1 MPKGI
6 KKIKFVPQPNEANN
20 SNSILD
26 PLGNWF
32 VVPANKKAHFYIKEW
47 HKDTTDVQKKGSLY
61 WMVLDKDRKKI
72 IHRLQCMTDKYFS
85 FRIEKALCGY
95 SYYIEASMSGK
106 PDSNFTGVFLA
117 GKCDPLLVSSTWS
130 RTRGGKNIKNTDD
143 NNYGLCYGEVVH
155 FHADTEGINGEIVTV
170 EVHNEMWNGDYKMRT
185 LYNVT
190 VTDGQINLKIPNTSE
205 WKGSIKFIQENE
217 EFFVKIKRKNGTFLK
232 DKNGKDEHGK
242 YLNIKNV
249 LKTVNKA
256 KPSNQVSLI
265 TGAPDK
271 NIKKVGS
278 CKFLKI
284 KVSDVD
290 DFFVFEEGKTK
301 VKPTSTKPSEETH
314 VVYFDFKKH
323 EIRSDAQSKL
333 KSLISLLMANSH
345 GKIIIDAHADERGAD
360 NFNMKL
366 SQDRAESVMNFLKN
380 NGLGKS
386 KFEPHGHGENQLIV
400 KGTNLTEAQHQ
411 KNRRATIRFNYY
423 DTTLA
428 PIVYETI
435 VPTAKKPRNITV
447 SAITRESKGCR
458 YPKGE
463 HKTIMIKGNGKEIK
477 KQGDSLVQ
485 PVHSIIGD
493 DFVKN
498 YLIYF
503 GKYINYFSTIHNNYY
518 AYINSCTYYPQKEN
532 PTLHIKAYPDIV
544 WLAHGKY
551 DYDEDYFFHNHSL
564 SLQKGFAPEFS
575 AVLDE
580 IYSYTQYLG
589 LGNYL
594 TKDILLAYI
603 KKEAEKL
610 EIGLHAIHDRTLEKK
625 GAALSLTGTTVDFI
639 KETRYTKY
647 ATSAA
652 MYGFV
657 CLQIILEILILILT
671 RGRSG
676 ITKIK
681 KLNKIAKHLKKVKV
695 LMDKLPEDVEIVGP
709 SIAYR
714 SGLYYYKQ
722 ADSRMALV
730 WECDIKIEPLIAIKY
745 EFKKDLLDYISDE
758 ALKGKLSKLSE
769 QRKKDYEKVRDKAKD
784 TYEDKLTNISF
795 SLSVIGGLSV
805 ETNVKYNFLTKSYT
819 FAKQAGNFYD
829 ETRGLV
835 AFGQYVKGKAEIKS
849 IFYKEIFSF
858 SPLRTEVKLEAK
870 FEIDCSFGI
879 VQQYG
884 KDKDGF
890 FVENYLYFSG
900 LKGKYKFKSEVK
912 NQELGVD
919 WEASSE
925 TDKDKEDKSF
935 IILNQKT
942 ITLYKIYLLKS

>member
-20 SNSILD
+20 SNSKFGPDKWVI
-26 PLGNWF
+26 
-32 VVPANKKAHFYIKEW
+32 VPADKKAYFYIKEW
-47 HKDTTDVQKKGSLY
+47 HKDTTEAQKKGSLY
-61 WMVLDKDRKKI
+61 WMVLDRDRKKI
-72 IHRLQCMTDKYFS
+72 IDRIQCMTNKYFS
-85 FRIEKALCGY
+85 YRIPKRLCGY
-95 SYYIEASMSGK
+95 PYYVEGSMSGK
-106 PDSNFTGVFLA
+106 PDVNFTGLVLLA
-117 GKCDPLLVSSTWS
+117 ECPPLLVSTTWS

-143 NNYGLCYGEVVH
+143 NNGGLCYGEVVH

-185 LYNVT
+185 LHSVM

-205 WKGSIKFIQENE
+205 WKDSIKFLQENE
-217 EFFVKIKRKNGTFLK
+217 EFYVKIKRKNGTYLK

-249 LKTVNKA
+249 LKIVNKA
-256 KPSNQVSLI
+256 KPANQTALI
-265 TGAPDK
+265 VGKSDT
-271 NIKKVGS
+271 NVKKVGS
-278 CKFLKI
+278 CKFQKI
-284 KVSDVD
+284 KISDVD
-290 DFFVFEEGKTK
+290 DFFVFEDGKTK
-301 VKPTSTKPSEETH
+301 VSPTSTKPSEEKH
-314 VVYFDFKKH
+314 VVYFDFNKH
-323 EIRSDAQSKL
+323 EIRSDAQNKL

-380 NGLGKS
+380 NGLSKS

-435 VPTAKKPRNITV
+435 VPTAKKPRNITI
-447 SAITRESKGCR
+447 SAITRETKGCR

-463 HKTIMIKGNGKEIK
+463 HKTIMIKGDGKETK

-485 PVHSIIGD
+485 PVHSIIGE
-493 DFVKN
+493 DFVRN

-503 GKYINYFSTIHNNYY
+503 AKYINYFSTIHNNYY

-551 DYDEDYFFHNHSL
+551 DYEDDYFFHNHSL
-564 SLQKGFAPEFS
+564 SLQKGFAPEFDS
-575 AVLDE
+575 LIENIYKWTSTNIVDYMVKQVLLD
-580 IYSYTQYLG
+580 
-589 LGNYL
+589 
-594 TKDILLAYI
+594 YI
-603 KKEAEKL
+603 RAEAKKI

-639 KETRYTKY
+639 AETKYTKY
-647 ATSAA
+647 ATSVA

-676 ITKIK
+676 MTKLKKIK
-681 KLNKIAKHLKKVKV
+681 KLAKGLKKFKKII
-695 LMDKLPEDVEIVGP
+695 DKLPEDVEIVGP
-709 SIAYR
+709 SMAYK

-730 WECDIKIEPLIAIKY
+730 WECDIKIEPLIAVEYKK
-745 EFKKDLLDYISDE
+745 EFDLLDYISDK
-758 ALKGKLSKLSE
+758 AVKDKLSK
-769 QRKKDYEKVRDKAKD
+769 KKGKDFEDVRDKVKD
-784 TYEDKLTNISF
+784 TYEDKLNNIAASI
-795 SLSVIGGLSV
+795 SITGGLSV
-805 ETNVKYNFLTKSYT
+805 DVSVKYNFLTKSYS

-829 ETRGLV
+829 EARGVV
-835 AFGQYVKGKAEIKS
+835 AFGQFVKVAAKIEINIIKESSFFFNLITTKFEGKLKFEIKS
-849 IFYKEIFSF
+849 
-858 SPLRTEVKLEAK
+858 
-870 FEIDCSFGI
+870 SFGI
-879 VQQYG
+879 YQQYG
-884 KDKDGF
+884 KDDVGF
-890 FVENYLYFSG
+890 YVENYLAFSG
-900 LKGKYKFKSEVK
+900 LKITLTASAKLAIIKYTIFDFNVHDE
-912 NQELGVD
+912 
-919 WEASSE
+919 
-925 TDKDKEDKSF
+925 KDKEKPKEYP
-935 IILNQKT
+935 ILDPGRVR
-942 ITLYKIYLLKS
+942 IFKIYLLKT